1 MSSKDKRLHQ
11 LEQAAASMVQGSLSQ
26 STRQCGDPSC
36 ACAHDPAS
44 RHGPHLYFR
53 YKDEGKVHSVY
64 VPGELGES
72 LRGAQEAW
80 QEFQQIGTEI
90 SADNRERLL
99 NSLER
104 EKQSVR
110 AKRSQRRRKS

>member
-1 MSSKDKRLHQ
+1 MRGKGKALDA
-11 LEQAAASMVQGSLSQ
+11 LEQATAAMVQGSLSE

-36 ACAHDPAS
+36 ACAHDPAA

-53 YKDEGKVHSVY
+53 YKAEGKVHSVY
-64 VPGELGES
+64 VPTELGES
-72 LRGAQEAW
+72 VRGAQSAW
-80 QEFQQIGTEI
+80 AEFQQIGAQI

-104 EKQSVR
+104 DKQLVR
-110 AKRSQRRRKS
+110 AKRSRGRKA